1 MAIGRMLMG
10 AIERAR
16 LTDVAERALTGKG
29 LGAADLARLTRADV
43 LVVAGIADAVRAK
56 HRGHEVLVLTADAA
70 QREAGLVA
78 LDLAGDLAAGPTGQ
92 DVLVQIALARLATP
106 CKQGIAVSCEQIGLE
121 LAQTALVFG
130 ADALIGDFVTSKK
143 TLPLLDGPAARKT
156 ELMGLI
162 QRAGRTVRFLDE
174 SATEAATHA
183 SDWTKDQRS

>member
-1 MAIGRMLMG
+1 MAMGRMLMG

-29 LGAADLARLTRADV
+29 LGAADLVRLKKADV

-56 HRGHEVLVLTADAA
+56 HRGHEVLVLSTDAA
-70 QREAGLVA
+70 QHEAGIVA
-78 LDLAGDLAAGPTGQ
+78 LDLDADLAVGPTGQ
-92 DVLVQIALARLATP
+92 DLLVQIAMARLATP

-130 ADALIGDFVTSKK
+130 ADALIGDLVASKK
-143 TLPLLDGPAARKT
+143 TLPLLDGKEARKA

-162 QRAGRTVRFLDE
+162 QRSGRTARFLDE
-174 SATEAATHA
+174 TALEAATHA
-183 SDWTKDQRS
+183 SDWTKERPS

>member
-1 MAIGRMLMG
+1 MAMGRMLMG

-29 LGAADLARLTRADV
+29 LGAADLVRLKKADV

-56 HRGHEVLVLTADAA
+56 HRGHEVVVLSVDAA
-70 QREAGLVA
+70 QHETGIVA
-78 LDLAGDLAAGPTGQ
+78 LDLDADLAVGPTGQ
-92 DVLVQIALARLATP
+92 DLLVQIAMARLATP

-130 ADALIGDFVTSKK
+130 ADALIGDFVSSKK
-143 TLPLLDGPAARKT
+143 TLPLLDGPQARKA

-162 QRAGRTVRFLDE
+162 QRSGRTARFLDE
-174 SATEAATHA
+174 GALEAATHA
-183 SDWTKDQRS
+183 SDWTKEQVS

>member
-16 LTDVAERALTGKG
+16 LTEVAERALMGKG
-29 LGAADLARLTRADV
+29 LGAADLAKLTRADV

-56 HRGHEVLVLTADAA
+56 HRGHEVLVITAEAA
-70 QREAGLVA
+70 QREENLVV
-78 LDLAGDLAAGPTGQ
+78 LDIDADLAAGPTGQ

-130 ADALIGDFVTSKK
+130 ADALIGDLVASKR
-143 TLPLLDGPAARKT
+143 TLPLLDGPQARKA

-162 QRAGRTVRFLDE
+162 QRAGRTARFDGE
-174 SATEAATHA
+174 SAAEAATHA
-183 SDWTKDQRS
+183 SNWTKDQVS